1 MESLINL
8 FSVGFYVFLAIA
20 VIGIGLGVFTFFKF
34 NIPNVVAL
42 MTGKAQRRS
51 VESMKASGRLRSDA
65 ELEQDRTSADF
76 KGTEGIR
83 TEDYMT
89 QEISPYSQTTVQDTS
104 VLEPAQETVLLT
116 PEQETTVL
124 ENAGQPVFFQVENDP
139 ETSVLGGRD
148 PGRNGETQELNGNM
162 YRPVGRSFGET
173 EVLDRN
179 AAPIPEVSFECT
191 EHVMITH
198 TDEVI

>member
-1 MESLINL
+1 MQIASAPPGAIRAA
-8 FSVGFYVFLAIA
+8 FLTA
-20 VIGIGLGVFTFFKF
+20 GGLH
-34 NIPNVVAL
+34 
-42 MTGKAQRRS
+42 
-51 VESMKASGRLRSDA
+51 
-65 ELEQDRTSADF
+65 
-76 KGTEGIR
+76 
-83 TEDYMT
+83 
-89 QEISPYSQTTVQDTS
+89 
-104 VLEPAQETVLLT
+104 
-116 PEQETTVL
+116 
-124 ENAGQPVFFQVENDP
+124 AGQPVFFQVENDP